1 MNTFFTLWLLV
12 FLRVSAMLAVVPVFS
27 ANNFPVRL
35 RVSLGAMTAFLV
47 TPIVPPVAAMPT
59 AFLGII
65 LLMLSEV
72 CVGLLLGFVTRM
84 VFFAVD
90 LAGGIIAA
98 EIGLTFVPDVDPF
111 TNTSTQTPGMIL
123 FLLTM
128 MLMFSLNLHHW
139 LLIGF
144 ERSYQYLPVGGG
156 VLSEALLVGV
166 IKRSGHIFV
175 SALQMSAPIIAVSF
189 IITLV
194 FSVLSRAVPQMNV
207 FAESFAFRTLGGLMV
222 FGITINL
229 MAQHIAGFL
238 RMLPDDVLKVAQLM
252 GGK

>member
-1 MNTFFTLWLLV
+1 MNTYFILWLLV

-47 TPIVPPVAAMPT
+47 APILPPLTNVPT
-59 AFLGII
+59 AFWGII
-65 LLMLSEV
+65 LLMVSET

-90 LAGGIIAA
+90 MAGGIIAA
-98 EIGLTFVPDVDPF
+98 QIGLTFVPDVDPF
-111 TNTSTQTPGMIL
+111 TNNNMQTPGLIL
-123 FLLTM
+123 FFLTM

-144 ERSYQYLPVGGG
+144 ERSYQFLPVGGG

-175 SALQMSAPIIAVSF
+175 SALQMSAPVIAVSF
-189 IITLV
+189 IITLI
-194 FSVLSRAVPQMNV
+194 FSVLSRTVPQMNV

-222 FGITINL
+222 FGFTINL
-229 MAQHIAGFL
+229 MAQHIAGYL
-238 RMLPDDVLKVAQLM
+238 RMLPDDVLKVAQLLS
-252 GGK
+252 GK